1 MLRCTLLARSAVVL
15 PALVFAGWSASAQPR
30 DEDLFIRP
38 EDQRTVLFGSI
49 DGGRSVFV
57 SGGSKQALS
66 GSLDRTG
73 FVAMETA
80 GSGLTRERLGED
92 RTVPVFRLAT
102 QTSAMI

>member
-1 MLRCTLLARSAVVL
+1 MATLRYVSLFRSVLAQSAALLLAS
-15 PALVFAGWSASAQPR
+15 PATFAQTL

-57 SGGSKQALS
+57 SAGSKQALS

-80 GSGLTRERLGED
+80 GSGLTRERLSD
-92 RTVPVFRLAT
+92 H
-102 QTSAMI
+102 